1 MSITQCEDGIN
12 RKDALLGLVRI
23 AQLMKEAVDGYE
35 NGNPGVQ
42 VAGIYNTP
50 PTVHL
55 TGPGAQHIVV
65 DVLDGRAV
73 QSYKLD
79 GDSKIK
85 YAAEI
90 ENVTVMCLG
99 VR

>member
-1 MSITQCEDGIN
+1 LIIAKKDCGIN
-12 RKDALLGLVRI
+12 QKDALMGLVRI

-55 TGPGAQHIVV
+55 TGPGAQDIVI
-65 DVLDGRAV
+65 DVLGGRAV

-99 VR
+99 VE